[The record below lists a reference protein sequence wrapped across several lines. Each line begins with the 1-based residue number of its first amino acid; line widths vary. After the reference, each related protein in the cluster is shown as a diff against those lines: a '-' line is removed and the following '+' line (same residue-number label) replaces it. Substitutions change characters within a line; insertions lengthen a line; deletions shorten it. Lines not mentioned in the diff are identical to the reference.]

1 MLPLHLVTR
10 LDEWRACRRLT
21 RGVVVF
27 SALAFFSPRI
37 PAAQGLKPVIDNDRV
52 SIWKVEEGDP
62 VRPQLT
68 RGESIVIPLN
78 ASAGAVV
85 LVKNGDVRQTPP
97 PAVVVEL
104 KDHPTT
110 QRLNRSGY
118 PNAFPRR
125 GGRKLLETGRV
136 LVWDYSWIRGQPTRM
151 HYHDKDVVVVF
162 LADGAL
168 RSATPN
174 GQETLND
181 YKAGDIRF
189 NLGNRVHSE
198 TLVAG
203 DQHAIIVELK

>member
-1 MLPLHLVTR
+1 LNPAL
-10 LDEWRACRRLT
+10 
-21 RGVVVF
+21 VVF
-27 SALAFFSPRI
+27 FALAFFSPGI
-37 PAAQGLKPVIDNDRV
+37 PTVQALKPVIDNQRV
-52 SIWKVEEGDP
+52 SIWKIEEGAP
-62 VRPQLT
+62 LPPQLT
-68 RGESIVIPLN
+68 TAESIVIPLD

-85 LVKNGDVRQTPP
+85 LRKRWDARQTPP

-104 KDHPTT
+104 KDHPVTP
-110 QRLNRSGY
+110 RINRSGY
-118 PNAFPRR
+118 PNAFPRA

-136 LVWDYSWIRGQPTRM
+136 LVWEYSWTRGHPTRM
-151 HYHDKDVVVVF
+151 HYHDKDVIVVF

-168 RSATPN
+168 RSTAPN

-189 NLGNRVHSE
+189 NVGNRVHSE